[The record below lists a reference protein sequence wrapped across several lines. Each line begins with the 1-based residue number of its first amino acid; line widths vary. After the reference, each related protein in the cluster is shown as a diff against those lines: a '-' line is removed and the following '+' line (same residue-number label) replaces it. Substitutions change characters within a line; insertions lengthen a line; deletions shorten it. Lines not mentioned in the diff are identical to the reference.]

1 MAPYC
6 CQRAARGSLIDQKQ
20 NSRIDLDLDMRSNA
34 LHRRACML
42 HAAAVPT
49 AFDTWSM
56 DAAAAPRYTHGGYS
70 LRFSD
75 GFYEKVSRGYI
86 ESFAVHLLFKVD
98 NDSQGLTRQ
107 MGPLSSIMQAGRE
120 PCKFVDSPA
129 RFLNL
134 YGRLY
139 GPCESNSIESISSRL
154 VSTQCGK
161 SGITEAPTPE

>member
-1 MAPYC
+1 
-6 CQRAARGSLIDQKQ
+6 
-20 NSRIDLDLDMRSNA
+20 
-34 LHRRACML
+34 
-42 HAAAVPT
+42 
-49 AFDTWSM
+49 M

-139 GPCESNSIESISSRL
+139 GFWPISGYDFKIYRKSILYSTFFNSGL
-154 VSTQCGK
+154 QY
-161 SGITEAPTPE
+161 